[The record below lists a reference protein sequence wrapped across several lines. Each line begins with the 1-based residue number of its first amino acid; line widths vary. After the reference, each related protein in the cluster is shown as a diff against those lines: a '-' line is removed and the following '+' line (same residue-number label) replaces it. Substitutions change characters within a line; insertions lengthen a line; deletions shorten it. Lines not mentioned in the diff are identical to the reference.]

1 MTTALVDAD
10 IIAFKSAI
18 AVEGSGDDLVPAKE
32 EDAFAYAE
40 VMLREWIRPV
50 KPTKTILCFSDV
62 KRKYFRHDIYPE
74 YKMNRKESKRPM
86 FLASVRDYLQKKH
99 SWSVLSGL
107 EADDLLGIYGTHPD
121 IPDPVVISIDKDM
134 YTLPVKFFNP
144 DKMKR
149 WIRINK
155 AQADITM
162 LEQSIMGD
170 STDNYK
176 GIPGVGKVGAH
187 KITNTASSPQQM
199 WANVVQAFLDNG
211 LTQEYAI
218 TMIRLARILR
228 YEDYNF
234 NNGEVRLWHPNNL
247 KAEWIQPSALN
258 TINSETEF
266 KLSTTS
272 KQSRKPSKVTKPSN
286 SQTSSSTSV
295 DTEVKEKPSTIST
308 KLDGISTDSS
318 PSSSEKKWTISEA
331 SIDEQ

>member
-18 AVEGSGDDLVPAKE
+18 AVEGQGDELVPAKE

-40 VMLREWIRPV
+40 VMLREWTRPV
-50 KPTKTILCFSDV
+50 KPNKTILCFSDV

-86 FLASVRDYLQKKH
+86 FLAAVRDYLQKHH
-99 SWSVLSGL
+99 SWSVLPGL

-121 IPDPVVISIDKDM
+121 ILDPVVISIDKDM
-134 YTLPVKFFNP
+134 FTLPVKFFNP

-162 LEQSIMGD
+162 LQQSIMGD

-176 GIPGVGKVGAH
+176 GIPGVGKVGAN
-187 KITNTASSPQQM
+187 KITSIASSPQQM
-199 WANVVQAFLDNG
+199 WQNVVQAFLDNG

-228 YEDYNF
+228 YDDFNF
-234 NNGEVRLWHPNNL
+234 TNGEVRLWHPNSQ
-247 KAEWIQPSALN
+247 KAEWHQPSALN
-258 TINSETEF
+258 TTNSETEF
-266 KLSTTS
+266 KPSITS
-272 KQSRKPSKVTKPSN
+272 KPSPKHSAGTKPSKSR
-286 SQTSSSTSV
+286 TSSSTSV
-295 DTEVKEKPSTIST
+295 DTEVKAKPSTISQ
-308 KLDGISTDSS
+308 KPNGISKDLPTSS
-318 PSSSEKKWTISEA
+318 KQKKWTVAGA
-331 SIDEQ
+331 SIDE